1 MKRRTAWILV
11 TGVAALALGAA
22 AMGALALVLRGGG
35 RTPGLG
41 GDAYL
46 DLDLSGSIPEQPA
59 SDLGLFLDA
68 RPPSLR
74 ALVESLDRGAKDPKV
89 KAAVLRVGSLSD
101 AGWGRVQEL
110 RDAVARFRKS
120 GKPAYA
126 HLEMCGNREYYLATA
141 CSKIF
146 AVRSALLLVSGLS
159 AEVTFFKNTLDKLG
173 VQAEFEGVGK
183 YKNAPNQFTE
193 AGFTPPHRE
202 QTDALLDSL
211 FEQYV
216 GAIAEGRKKT
226 REEVKDLI
234 DHGPYD
240 GPSALA
246 AGLVD
251 ELVYRDEV
259 EKRVKSSDRLTPG
272 RYLRGARGFG
282 LDSRP
287 KIALIYAVGQITSG
301 ESEGGPFSGDVVG
314 SDTLVRAIKEA
325 RRDSSI
331 RAIVLRVDS
340 PGGSG
345 TASDVIWREMSL
357 ARNEKPVVVSMGDV
371 AASGGYYIAMCGH
384 AIVAEPGTITGSI
397 GVFSGKFNLHGLY
410 DKVGLSKEI
419 LLRGNNAAIFSD
431 YRPWSEDEKTRI
443 RTLMASFYAEFVSK
457 AADGRKKTVEEIDR
471 VAQGRV
477 WTGAEALKVGL
488 VDSLGGLETALRIAR
503 ERAKIGV
510 DAELNLVVLPERKG
524 FFDLLMERQG
534 EGVNDRLSA
543 RLPSPELLAML
554 RWANTLSDHGPV
566 ARLPFDLR
574 VK

>member
-46 DLDLSGSIPEQPA
+46 DLDLSGSIPEQPP
-59 SDLGLFLDA
+59 SDLGLFFDA

-74 ALVESLDRGAKDPKV
+74 ALVESLDRGAQDPKV
-89 KAAVLRVGSLSD
+89 KGAVLRVGSLSD
-101 AGWGRVQEL
+101 AGWGKVQEL
-110 RDAVARFRKS
+110 RDAIARFRKS

-159 AEVTFFKNTLDKLG
+159 AEVTFFRNTLDKLG

-193 AGFTPPHRE
+193 AGFTGPHRE
-202 QTDALLDSL
+202 QTEALLDSL
-211 FEQYV
+211 FDQYV

-251 ELVYRDEV
+251 ELVYHDEV
-259 EKRVKSSDRLTPG
+259 EKRIKSSDRLTPG

-287 KIALIYAVGQITSG
+287 KVALIYAVGQIVSG
-301 ESEGGPFSGDVVG
+301 ESQAGPLSGEVVG
-314 SDTLVRAIKEA
+314 SDTMVRAIREA
-325 RRDSSI
+325 RKDTSI

-345 TASDVIWREMSL
+345 TASDVIWREVSL
-357 ARNEKPVVVSMGDV
+357 ARREKPVVVSMGDV
-371 AASGGYYIAMCGH
+371 AASGGYYIAMGGD

-397 GVFSGKFNLHGLY
+397 GVFSGKFNLRGLY
-410 DKVGLSKEI
+410 DKVGLTKEI
-419 LLRGNNAAIFSD
+419 LVRGNNAAIFSD
-431 YRPWSEDEKTRI
+431 YRPWSEDEKVRI
-443 RTLMASFYAEFVSK
+443 RTLMRSFYDEFISK
-457 AADGRKKTVEEIDR
+457 AAEGRKKTVEEIDR

-488 VDSLGGLETALRIAR
+488 VDSLGGLDTALAIAR
-503 ERAKIGV
+503 ARAKIGV
-510 DAELNLVVLPERKG
+510 GAELDLVVLPERKG
-524 FFDLLMERQG
+524 LFDLLMERQG
-534 EGVNDRLSA
+534 EGVSD
-543 RLPSPELLAML
+543 RLPSPELRAML
-554 RWANTLSDHGPV
+554 RWATAISDHGPV